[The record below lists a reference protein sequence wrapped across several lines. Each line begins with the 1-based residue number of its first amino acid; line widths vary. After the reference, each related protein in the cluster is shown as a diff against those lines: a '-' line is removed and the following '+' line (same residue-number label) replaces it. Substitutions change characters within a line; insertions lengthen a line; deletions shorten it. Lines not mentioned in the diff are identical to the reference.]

1 MEENKKKKVLI
12 WVLFGILGLLIA
24 TIIIVACVLLT
35 RGDDP
40 ANTDKLLVPDYP
52 PQEADPNQS
61 PMENEPDGTLETQVG
76 GTGVNI
82 TYTTTAKAYLSD
94 SKVELYCANPSKS
107 LQDMVI
113 TLVVDDVIICRSQ
126 RVTPGNQIKSLAL
139 DEEAKEVLAEGTY
152 TNAQFLIGCY
162 DPETSEKAALELAVD
177 VDLTVVE

>member
-1 MEENKKKKVLI
+1 MEENKKKKILIIVLSAVLGVLI
-12 WVLFGILGLLIA
+12 A
-24 TIIIVACVLLT
+24 SIIIVACVLLG
-35 RGDDP
+35 RGDETKNNDRF
-40 ANTDKLLVPDYP
+40 LVPDYP

-61 PMENEPDGTLETQVG
+61 PMENEPGGTLETEVG

>member
-1 MEENKKKKVLI
+1 MEETKKKKVLI

-82 TYTTTAKAYLSD
+82 TYTTKATAYLSED
-94 SKVELYCANPSKS
+94 KVELYCANPSKS

-139 DEEAKEVLAEGTY
+139 DEDAKKSLEAGTY
-152 TNAQFLIGCY
+152 STAQFLIGCY
-162 DPETSEKAALELAVD
+162 DPETSEKAALELAVE
-177 VDLTVVE
+177 VDLVVVE